1 MNVLKQILYGDSE
14 KAKSTLN
21 EFRQE
26 FNDIEEPSYSLHQIM
41 FDRDFN
47 QNRS

>member
-1 MNVLKQILYGDSE
+1 MFDSE

-26 FNDIEEPSYSLHQIM
+26 FNDIEEPSYSLRQIIV
-41 FDRDFN
+41 
-47 QNRS
+47 